1 MKEQTYGSMEQNTE
15 PKNSFTQVQQL
26 IFDKYANAV
35 TGREVSFVNGDE
47 ATG

>member
-1 MKEQTYGSMEQNTE
+1 MDKWSRIQN
-15 PKNSFTQVQQL
+15 PKIASHKYNQL